1 MATGKRTKTGKSKP
15 GDRLSLDQAEGQ
27 PGLLASLERLTP
39 ARAILLVCL
48 FSFMA
53 YANSLGGDFVF
64 DDTDQV
70 VENQNIRSWD
80 NLATA
85 FTTHV
90 WAFRDR
96 SITLNAP
103 PPLPYYRPLFTV
115 MLTTEYHL
123 FGLWPQGWHLVSLV
137 LHILCAVGVFYVI
150 LRMSGR
156 NLVALFASIIF
167 AVHPV
172 HSESVSWISG
182 MTDPLFGVFF
192 LASFSLYLK
201 AREQG
206 NEGGANHRLKH
217 QGPTSEEMGMQ
228 KSRALVL
235 SLAMFVLAAFA
246 KETALSLVI
255 LVFGYEMLESSSN
268 KAERLISAARRA
280 LPYAAAALIYLVPRY
295 LVLGDMMWKNPQAP
309 DRPFSFTLLTLPF
322 VICSYVAH
330 LVWPIG
336 LSVTYNT
343 HFVTSMTSPRFLL
356 PAAALSLAVAAAIIF
371 RNTIAKEVWR
381 GLLLIFVPL
390 LPVLNLG
397 QVSQEEYLVF
407 DHYLYLSV
415 AGLGYLVA
423 AGLLRA
429 GAFGTSVIKKQ
440 TANTSRQAYAAA
452 GFFVIALAMTIVA
465 ALENRSWADSYSL
478 WSNVARIRP
487 EYWAAH
493 YNAGLALLDAKRF
506 DEAHSSI
513 ERAIA
518 LKPYEPNV
526 LAASGRS
533 YDGKGE
539 TSNAVA
545 SFKRALEIDPEMF
558 EAHNDLGTVYF
569 KNNNYPA
576 AEASFAAAVR
586 IKPEAWPSRF
596 NLGLCYARQGRYSE
610 ATREL
615 ERVVQEAPED
625 ALSLYEL
632 GLCYERT
639 RRPEDA
645 VRVFQKAGKL
655 SKSQELTDRLAE
667 SLARLRESD
676 RP

>member
-1 MATGKRTKTGKSKP
+1 MAKAKRKNNSKERQGGRGP
-15 GDRLSLDQAEGQ
+15 AVDGTR
-27 PGLLASLERLTP
+27 PGLIASLEGLSP
-39 ARAILLVCL
+39 ARTILLISL
-48 FSFMA
+48 FCFMA

-80 NLATA
+80 NLGTA

-96 SITLNAP
+96 SVTLDTP

-115 MLTTEYHL
+115 MLTIEYQL
-123 FGLWPQGWHLVSLV
+123 FGLWPQGWHLVSLL

-150 LRMSGR
+150 LRMSRR
-156 NLVALFASIIF
+156 NLLALFAAIIF

-206 NEGGANHRLKH
+206 KEGAVDRRVF
-217 QGPTSEEMGMQ
+217 M
-228 KSRALVL
+228 L

-255 LVFGYEMLESSSN
+255 LIFGYELIETSAN
-268 KAERLISAARRA
+268 RGNRLLSAAKRA
-280 LPYAAAALIYLVPRY
+280 LPFAAAALIYLIPRY

-309 DRPFSFTLLTLPF
+309 DRPLAYTVLTLPF
-322 VICSYVAH
+322 VICSYIAH
-330 LVWPIG
+330 LIWPVG

-343 HFVTSMTSPRFLL
+343 HFVTNVTSPRFLL
-356 PAAALSLAVAAAIIF
+356 PAAALGLALAALVVYRKKIG
-371 RNTIAKEVWR
+371 REVWR
-381 GLLLIFVPL
+381 GLLLIFVAL

-407 DHYLYLSV
+407 DHYLYISV
-415 AGLGYLVA
+415 AGLGYLLA
-423 AGLLRA
+423 AGLFKA
-429 GAFGTSVIKKQ
+429 SAFGSKGMQ
-440 TANTSRQAYAAA
+440 TQVPEPSRPAYAVAS
-452 GFFVIALAMTIVA
+452 FFVIVLALTVVA
-465 ALENRSWADSYSL
+465 AFENRSWADSYSL

-493 YNAGLALLDAKRF
+493 YNTGLALLDAKRF
-506 DEAHSSI
+506 DEAHSSL
-513 ERAIA
+513 ERAVG
-518 LKPYEPNV
+518 LKPDEPSV
-526 LAASGRS
+526 LAALGRS

-539 TSNAVA
+539 ISNAVA
-545 SFKRALEIDPEMF
+545 SFKRALEINPEMF

-569 KNNNYPA
+569 RNNDYAA
-576 AEASFAAAVR
+576 AETSFATAVR
-586 IKPEAWPSRF
+586 MKPEAWPSRF
-596 NLGLCYARQGRYSE
+596 NLGLCYARLGRTDE

-615 ERVVQEAPED
+615 ERVVQAAPED
-625 ALSLYEL
+625 ALALYEL

-639 RRPEDA
+639 GRPQDA
-645 VRVFQKAGKL
+645 VRVLQKAGKL

-667 SLARLRESD
+667 SLARLKENE